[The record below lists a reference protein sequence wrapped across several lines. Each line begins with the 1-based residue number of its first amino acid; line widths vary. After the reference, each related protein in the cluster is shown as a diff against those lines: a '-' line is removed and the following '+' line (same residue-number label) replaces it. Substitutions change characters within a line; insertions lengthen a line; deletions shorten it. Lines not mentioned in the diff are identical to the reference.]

1 MRTIKLINKVPNNV
15 ENQDQSIFLENYY
28 SNLSISNTEERKKV
42 ALCAEFR
49 FLKLF
54 PAFPSCYCTEFR
66 FFYMFLSYN
75 HANALQ
81 CTVHPIFYNIQMNR
95 IKKYHGTIHAAIC
108 ITKCSIISV
117 WNVFEIA
124 DKSIQLINNINSP
137 VEVLSC
143 LSPPPS
149 YLRGRSYIT

>member
-1 MRTIKLINKVPNNV
+1 MHC
-15 ENQDQSIFLENYY
+15 S
-28 SNLSISNTEERKKV
+28 SN
-42 ALCAEFR
+42 F
-49 FLKLF
+49 
-54 PAFPSCYCTEFR
+54 
-66 FFYMFLSYN
+66 
-75 HANALQ
+75 
-81 CTVHPIFYNIQMNR
+81 FYNIQMNR

-117 WNVFEIA
+117 RNVFEIA

-149 YLRGRSYIT
+149 YLIWICAYLDYWVFGDTNFPRFLAYIQMSNAHWASYLIDICSMNQQYKTPNNVFIRIIAHREGGASAMHCNGWVGTIPWPK